1 LYSNTTSYANTAT
14 GAYALYSS
22 SDLNAWGNT
31 ADGVQT
37 LYSNTTGQQ
46 NTASGITALFANTTG
61 IGNTAIGSSALLHN
75 TTGSWNTGL
84 GASAGWAVTNISY
97 ATAVGAGA
105 VVSQS
110 HALVLGGPLG
120 SYAQVNVGIGTPTP
134 SNILTIA
141 RGGGVAVADGWN
153 IYSSRRFKSNIQTL
167 HGALDKVEHLRGVS
181 YDLKT
186 NGKHEVGVI
195 AEEVGA
201 VVPEIVTWEED
212 GKNAQS
218 VDYSRLTAL
227 LIEATKEQQALIHQ
241 QQAQIARLTRQ
252 VRTIQATLNTD
263 GRGGS
268 VVRRVKAEGP
278 TVRQ

>member
-1 LYSNTTSYANTAT
+1 NTAVGEIT
-14 GAYALYSS
+14 MQYNSTGNFNTALGYTAGPNSASTNLNYATAIGAYAVV
-22 SDLNAWGNT
+22 GE
-31 ADGVQT
+31 
-37 LYSNTTGQQ
+37 SN
-46 NTASGITALFANTTG
+46 
-61 IGNTAIGSSALLHN
+61 
-75 TTGSWNTGL
+75 
-84 GASAGWAVTNISY
+84 
-97 ATAVGAGA
+97 
-105 VVSQS
+105 
-110 HALVLGGPLG
+110 ALVLGGPLG
-120 SYAQVNVGIGTPTP
+120 SGAQVKVGIGTATP
-134 SNILTIA
+134 SNVLTIA
-141 RGGGVAVADGWN
+141 RGGGVALGDGWN
-153 IYSSRRFKSNIQTL
+153 TYSSRRWKSNIQTL

-252 VRTIQATLNTD
+252 VKTIQATLKTD
-263 GRGGS
+263 GRGSS